1 LGAGSLSHPIE
12 KFRIFF
18 KSFAKPHDVSVWFLR
33 SQRSGHTIVLCLA
46 LAKLFLHLLTAN
58 RYGIFRDELYYL
70 ACSEHLDW
78 GYVDQPPLIALVTW
92 LARNVLGESL
102 LALRLLPAIAG
113 AALVWL
119 IGKLT
124 RDLGG
129 GPFAQGLA
137 ALAVLVAPVYLLM
150 SHWLTMNAFEP
161 LIWLGCVW
169 CVVKAINHGQPRY
182 WFWFGVLAGIGMQT
196 KYTVAFLIIG
206 VIVGLLAT
214 PQRRELRSGWIWL
227 GALVALLIFLPN
239 LLWLIKHDFPFL
251 ELISNI
257 RASGRDVARGPVGF
271 IIDQAML
278 LNPILFPLWIAGL
291 AWLLFS
297 KDGRRYRLLAWA
309 YLTMLVTFMV
319 LKGKN
324 YYLAPAYPMLL
335 AAGAIAFCRL
345 TRAASDIKSL
355 FAREARWLWLRI
367 VYVGLIVI
375 AGLAFAPLA
384 LPILSVE
391 TFIGYQQALGVE
403 PPKAEHQ
410 DTGPLPQHFADEFG
424 WEDMTREVARVF
436 DSLTPEERSRTAIF
450 ANSYGQAG
458 AIDFFGPRY
467 GLPKAISNHQNYWYW
482 GPRNYEGD
490 IVIVLGSDGSGD
502 REHFRTVEAVGRV
515 AHPYSRRDEHYDIFL
530 CRGLASKLADV
541 WPTMKN
547 WR

>member
-1 LGAGSLSHPIE
+1 MPVPLP
-12 KFRIFF
+12 
-18 KSFAKPHDVSVWFLR
+18 R
-33 SQRSGHTIVLCLA
+33 SRSSGPAIVLGLA
-46 LAKLFLHLLTAN
+46 VAKLAFHLLTAN

-78 GYVDQPPLIALVTW
+78 GYVDQPPLIGLVTW
-92 LARNVLGESL
+92 LVRNVLGESL
-102 LALRLLPAIAG
+102 MALRLLPAIAG

-119 IGKLT
+119 TGKLT
-124 RDLGG
+124 RDMGG
-129 GPFAQGLA
+129 GPFAQSLA
-137 ALAVLVAPVYLLM
+137 ALAVLVAPVFLLM

-169 CVVKAINHGQPRY
+169 CVVRVINHGQSRY

-196 KYTVAFLIIG
+196 KYTVAFLILG
-206 VIVGLLAT
+206 VIVGLLVT

-227 GALVALLIFLPN
+227 GALVAFLIFLPN
-239 LLWLIKHDFPFL
+239 LVWLIRHDFPFL
-251 ELISNI
+251 ELMSNI
-257 RASGRDVARGPVGF
+257 RASGRDVARNPLAF
-271 IIDQAML
+271 IVDQAML
-278 LNPILFPLWIAGL
+278 MNPILFPLWVAGI

-297 KDGRRYRLLAWA
+297 RDGSRYRLLAWA
-309 YLTMLVTFMV
+309 YLTMLVMFIA

-335 AAGAIAFCRL
+335 ASGAIAFSKI
-345 TRAASDIKSL
+345 TRVTSDADSPSVR
-355 FAREARWLWLRI
+355 FTGRFWLRTACI
-367 VYVGLIVI
+367 VLVLI
-375 AGLAFAPLA
+375 AGFVFAPLTA
-384 LPILSVE
+384 PILPVE
-391 TFIGYQQALGVE
+391 TFIRYQKALGIE

-410 DTGPLPQHFADEFG
+410 DTGPLPQYFADEFG

-436 DSLTPEERSRTAIF
+436 NSLTPEERSRTAIF

-467 GLPKAISNHQNYWYW
+467 GLPKSISNHQNYWYW

-490 IVIVLGSDGSGD
+490 IVIVLGSDGRGD
-502 REHFRTVEAVGRV
+502 REHFRSVEAVGRTF
-515 AHPYSRRDEHYDIFL
+515 HPYSRRDEHFDIFL
-530 CRGLASKLADV
+530 CRGLTSKLSDV